1 MRAERRQCAQAYLS
15 AETNSPQA
23 CSRLSGAHE
32 HPRRSERAAGTQTK
46 GPKAALCLVLVSPGF
61 FGPRHA
67 PSTTA
72 ESSQRVRRRLSS
84 RPAVSKR
91 VADLARI
98 AFRPAAEPL
107 RLHREQGGG
116 ERREAQSAE
125 AKAPRG
131 NSLAADSSGLGRGTE
146 RPSRRSG
153 GQLSRAARLSG
164 RPHGPSRPA

>member
-23 CSRLSGAHE
+23 SSRFSGAHE
-32 HPRRSERAAGTQTK
+32 HPRRPKRAAGTQTK
-46 GPKAALCLVLVSPGF
+46 GPEAALCLVLVSPGF
-61 FGPRHA
+61 LGPRHA

-72 ESSQRVRRRLSS
+72 ETPQRVRRRLSS

-98 AFRPAAEPL
+98 AFRSAAEPL

-116 ERREAQSAE
+116 ERCEAQSAE

-131 NSLAADSSGLGRGTE
+131 HSLAADSFGLGRGAE
-146 RPSRRSG
+146 RPSRRG
-153 GQLSRAARLSG
+153 GSRLSRVTRIGG
-164 RPHGPSRPA
+164 RSHGPSRPA